1 MTFKFCANAIRATL
15 GPVLLC
21 VGVLAAAQAAVT
33 PADVALLALGE
44 NKAVLRIAGKR
55 RVLRVGESSPEGVRL
70 VTADTNE
77 AVIDING
84 VTATLHYGDF
94 VAPIGDDGGVAGG
107 GSDRVTL
114 WVGPGGMFQADGTIN
129 GVPVR
134 FLVDTGASTVAL
146 SEDTARAL
154 GIDLSD
160 GIPGM
165 ASTASGT
172 APMMMIRLKSV
183 SIGQLTVRNV
193 PAGVV
198 LGSYPDV
205 PLLGTSFLNNFDM
218 ERRGNQLDLI
228 KRY

>member
-1 MTFKFCANAIRATL
+1 MTIKFYTKAILATL
-15 GPVLLC
+15 APLLLC
-21 VGVLAAAQAAVT
+21 AGVLAAAQAAVT

-44 NKAVLRIAGKR
+44 DKAVLRIAGKR
-55 RVLRVGESSPEGVRL
+55 RVLRVGESSPEGVTL
-70 VTADTNE
+70 VTVDTSE

-84 VTATLHYGDF
+84 VTETLHYGDF
-94 VAPIGDDGGVAGG
+94 VAPIGDDTGAASAGP
-107 GSDRVTL
+107 DRVTL

-146 SEDTARAL
+146 SGDTARAL

-165 ASTASGT
+165 ASTASGL
-172 APMMMIRLKSV
+172 APMIAIRLRSV

>member
-1 MTFKFCANAIRATL
+1 M
-15 GPVLLC
+15 LLL
-21 VGVLAAAQAAVT
+21 VWVLAGAQTAVT
-33 PADVALLALGE
+33 PSDVALLALGE

-55 RVLRVGESSPEGVRL
+55 RVLRVGESSPEGVTL
-70 VTADTNE
+70 VSANTNE
-77 AVIDING
+77 AVIDVNG
-84 VTATLHYGDF
+84 ATEMLYYGDF
-94 VAPIGDDGGVAGG
+94 VAPISDEGYSADS
-107 GSDRVTL
+107 GSDRVSL
-114 WVGPGGMFQADGTIN
+114 WVGPRGMFQADGTIN

-146 SEDTARAL
+146 SSDTARAL

-172 APMMMIRLKSV
+172 APMLMITLKSV
-183 SIGQLTVRNV
+183 SIGQFTVRNV

-198 LGSYPDV
+198 LGSYPDP
-205 PLLGTSFLNNFDM
+205 PLLGISFLNNFDM